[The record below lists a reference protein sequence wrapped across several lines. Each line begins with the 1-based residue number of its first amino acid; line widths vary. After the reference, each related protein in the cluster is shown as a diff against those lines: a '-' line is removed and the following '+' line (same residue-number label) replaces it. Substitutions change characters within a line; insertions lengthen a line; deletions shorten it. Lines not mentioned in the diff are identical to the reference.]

1 MPRYLFSNDQRIS
14 VLADRIQWVAD
25 YVLSGKKL
33 KDIPDKSDN
42 NNAATLE
49 FTITYTQILKILKL
63 R

>member
-49 FTITYTQILKILKL
+49 FYLKSATY
-63 R
+63 RV

>member
-49 FTITYTQILKILKL
+49 FYSWVNQ
-63 R
+63 